1 MAETDT
7 DKNDKPE
14 EPGKK
19 KGGGLM
25 TQLVLAVVL
34 GCTAFGTVWF
44 MPARSSGTAECPAAD
59 AAGTKVTMLPELPLS
74 ELTFIEMEPMIITLG
89 EDASSRNLR
98 IGITLETAKADQ
110 ESILFAQPKLRDAF
124 TGYLRA
130 LEVADIED
138 PNSIIRLRAQLQRRA
153 EVILGNQSVRGVL
166 ITDFVIR

>member
-1 MAETDT
+1 MADTETE
-7 DKNDKPE
+7 DKNKPA
-14 EPGKK
+14 EPAGK

-44 MPARSSGTAECPAAD
+44 MPARSGGTAECAPVGDVKSTA
-59 AAGTKVTMLPELPLS
+59 TLLPELALS
-74 ELTFIEMEPMIITLG
+74 EITFIEMEPMIVTLG
-89 EDASSRNLR
+89 EDASARNLR

-130 LEVADIED
+130 LEVSDIED

>member
-1 MAETDT
+1 MADTETEQ
-7 DKNDKPE
+7 NKPD

-19 KGGGLM
+19 KGGGLI

-44 MPARSSGTAECPAAD
+44 MPARSSGTAECPP
-59 AAGTKVTMLPELPLS
+59 AGEMKNTATLLPELPLS
-74 ELTFIEMEPMIITLG
+74 EITFIEMEPMIITLG
-89 EDASSRNLR
+89 EEASSRNLR

-110 ESILFAQPKLRDAF
+110 ENILFAEPKLRDAF

-130 LEVADIED
+130 LEVSDIED

>member
-1 MAETDT
+1 MADTETEE
-7 DKNDKPE
+7 NDKPE
-14 EPGKK
+14 EPVKK

-25 TQLVLAVVL
+25 TQLVLAIVL

-44 MPARSSGTAECPAAD
+44 MPARSSGTGECAPTGEVKSTA
-59 AAGTKVTMLPELPLS
+59 TLLPELGLS
-74 ELTFIEMEPMIITLG
+74 EITFIEMEPMIITLG
-89 EDASSRNLR
+89 EEASSRNLR

-110 ESILFAQPKLRDAF
+110 EDILFAQPKLRDAF

-130 LEVADIED
+130 LEVSDIED